1 MARVRRGKEFWKKL
15 AREVR
20 GGPGSVAEVA
30 GRYGVSAKYLSCWL
44 WKLRRDGELPKG
56 RSRARMLPVVVERTA
71 ANWQPSQVEIAVGA
85 ASIRALVGTDV
96 EYIAALARAIGRQ
109 C

>member
-15 AREVR
+15 ASEVR

-30 GRYGVSAKYLSCWL
+30 SRYGVSAKYLSYWL

-56 RSRARMLPVVVERTA
+56 RGRARMLPVVVERTA

-85 ASIRALVGTDV
+85 VSIRALVGTDV
-96 EYIAALARAIGRQ
+96 EYVASLVRAIGRQ